1 MAQKPNTRKTSKP
14 AASAKA
20 VSAAKPAKP
29 TKPVTR
35 AATSPAK
42 AAKAPVK
49 AKPAPAKP
57 VNPTQKITFTYFAP
71 QAGSV
76 LVAGDFTDWTAS
88 PIRLLKEES
97 GNWKTTVALKP
108 GKYQYRLL
116 VDGQWQN
123 DPGCTDVQANEFGS
137 ANCILSVAA

>member
-1 MAQKPNTRKTSKP
+1 MALKSTTRKASKP

-20 VSAAKPAKP
+20 TSAAKPANK

-35 AATSPAK
+35 AAKS
-42 AAKAPVK
+42 AAKPVKGPVK
-49 AKPAPAKP
+49 ARRAPAKP
-57 VNPTQKITFTYFAP
+57 ATPARKITFTYFAP

-76 LVAGDFTDWTAS
+76 LVAGDFTGWAAS
-88 PIRLLKEES
+88 PINLVKEQG
-97 GNWKTTVALKP
+97 GNWTTTVALKP
-108 GKYQYRLL
+108 GKYHYRLL

-123 DPGCTDVQANEFGS
+123 DPGCPEVQPNEFGS